1 MGRLGACALA
11 LVVSLAVAVDPLAQ
25 EGPGTDA
32 SPPPPPPAG
41 VVGPAIPIAVVH
53 TNLPGDPTAQVPGH
67 PGIEFGPGTGT
78 THFDRPYGS
87 PNGNWILSADTTYPT
102 TEDEVILVNGVVVTR
117 EGTAAPWTG
126 GAENVGLTDT
136 QLGIN
141 DAGEWVFANNTDGPT
156 TTDDYIVVVSGGVF
170 TAVAQ
175 EGQPIPVLP
184 PATYDDILD
193 SPVVAS
199 DGTVGFSADG
209 VDGGPPTTQD
219 DLLILGAT
227 LLAQEGV
234 TVPPGQIGSE
244 FWENFDLTDFHIS
257 ADGSSWLVQ
266 GDLTGSTATDGVVA
280 VDGAVVV
287 QEGVILAGSGFP
299 DPVDTTGIVGV
310 HMDAAGNWFVRGN
323 NDVSEQDWIYGNGAV
338 LATLG
343 DPIFTGSAEVWTDAE
358 FADCFFF
365 HIGGAGGQFVIGGV
379 SDGPT
384 ASNGV
389 LVLDGTDVVVR
400 ESDPFDLDGNGMF
413 DDDTFFNT
421 FGNDDGVL
429 TDAGLFYFTATIKDG
444 TGTVIGQG
452 FFVADL
458 SGVIG
463 GPGGTDLA
471 LAKAESAD
479 PVAAGSNLVYT
490 VTLTNN
496 GPLDATGIEVTETL
510 TLPAGVTETSVVPSQ
525 GSYTAGVW
533 TAGDLI
539 VGASATLTV
548 TLDVGSATVPGTDV
562 ISDTAA
568 ITAADQALINTGDD
582 SVTES
587 TSVTGAA
594 AVTGTKTV
602 SGDLTVGGTVVYTV
616 TLTNGGNL
624 DTGDNPGSE
633 FTDVLPAELQLVDA
647 SVVSGG
653 GTIGV
658 DTMTNTVTWDGG
670 IPAGGSVVLSIEAT
684 VLPGTQGATISNQG
698 QIAYDSDASGDNDA
712 AAATDDPGAPGAADP
727 TDFVVGQSVLE
738 IPALGGWGLALL
750 ALALALAGLAL
761 ARRSAGGAAPSGG

>member
-1 MGRLGACALA
+1 MGRLDACALA

-32 SPPPPPPAG
+32 PPPPPAG
-41 VVGPAIPIAVVH
+41 VVGPTIPIAVLH

-102 TEDEVILVNGVVVTR
+102 TEDEVILVNDVVVVR
-117 EGTAAPWTG
+117 EGTPALWTAG
-126 GAENVGLTDT
+126 ENTGLIDT
-136 QLGIN
+136 ALGIN
-141 DAGEWVFANNTDGPT
+141 DAGEFVFATNTDGPT
-156 TTDDYIVVVSGGVF
+156 TADDYIVLFSGGTF
-170 TAVAQ
+170 TAAAQ
-175 EGQPIPVLP
+175 EGQPIPALP
-184 PATYDDILD
+184 PATYDDLLD

-199 DGTVGFSADG
+199 DGTVGLSADG

-234 TVPPGQIGSE
+234 TVPPGQIGME
-244 FWENFDLTDFHIS
+244 FWENFDLSDFHIS
-257 ADGSSWLVQ
+257 TDGSSWLVQ
-266 GDLTGSTATDGVVA
+266 GDLTGATASDGVVA

-287 QEGVILAGSGFP
+287 QEGVILPASGFP
-299 DPVDTTGIVGV
+299 DPVDLSGIVGV
-310 HMDAAGNWFVRGN
+310 HMDPLGNWFVRGN
-323 NDVSEQDWIYGNGAV
+323 NDISEQDWVYGNGAV

-343 DPIFTGSAEVWTDAE
+343 DPIFTGSAELWSDAE
-358 FADCFFF
+358 FADCFFL
-365 HIGGAGGQFVIGGV
+365 HVGGAGGHYVIGGV

-384 ASNGV
+384 AANGV

-471 LAKAESAD
+471 VAKTESAD
-479 PVAAGSNLVYT
+479 PVAAGS
-490 VTLTNN
+490 TLTYTITLSND

-510 TLPAGVTETSVVPSQ
+510 TLPAGVTVQSVTPGQ
-525 GSYTAGVW
+525 GTFADPVW
-533 TAGDLI
+533 SAGDLV
-539 VGASATLTV
+539 VGADATLTV
-548 TLDVGSATVPGTDV
+548 VLDVGSATVPGTDV

-568 ITAADQALINTGDD
+568 ITAADQPLINTGDD

-594 AVTGTKTV
+594 VVTGTMTV
-602 SGDLTVGGTVVYTV
+602 SGDFSAGGTVVYTV
-616 TLTNGGNL
+616 ILTNGGNL

-633 FTDVLPAELQLVDA
+633 FHDILPLPPPGVFVDDA
-647 SVVSGG
+647 TVISGG
-653 GTIGV
+653 GTV
-658 DTMTNTVTWDGG
+658 LVFPFTNDVTWDGG

-684 VLPGTQGATISNQG
+684 VAGAPGSTVSNQG
-698 QIAYDSDASGDNDA
+698 QIAYDSDGSGDNDA
-712 AAATDDPGAPGAADP
+712 SAVTDDPAAPGAADP
-727 TDFVVGQSVLE
+727 TAFVIGQSVLE
-738 IPALGGWGLALL
+738 IPALGGWGLLLL

-761 ARRSAGGAAPSGG
+761 ARRSAGAAAPSGG

>member
-1 MGRLGACALA
+1 MGRLGARALG
-11 LVVSLAVAVDPLAQ
+11 LVVSLAVAVGPHAQ
-25 EGPGTDA
+25 EGVSTGA
-32 SPPPPPPAG
+32 AMPPPAD
-41 VVGPAIPIAVVH
+41 VVGPTIPIAVIH

-102 TEDEVILVNGVVVTR
+102 AEDEVILVNDVVVVR
-117 EGTAAPWTG
+117 EGTPAPWTAG
-126 GAENVGLTDT
+126 ENTGLIDT
-136 QLGIN
+136 ALGIN
-141 DAGEWVFANNTDGPT
+141 DAGEFVFATNTDGPT
-156 TTDDYIVVVSGGVF
+156 TADDYIVLFSGGTF
-170 TAVAQ
+170 TAAAQ
-175 EGQPIPVLP
+175 EGQPIPALP
-184 PATYDDILD
+184 PATYDDLLD

-199 DGTVGFSADG
+199 DGTVGLSADG
-209 VDGGPPTTQD
+209 VDGGPPTTED
-219 DLLILGAT
+219 ELLILGAT

-234 TVPPGQIGSE
+234 TVPPGQIGME
-244 FWENFDLTDFHIS
+244 FWENFDITDFHIS
-257 ADGSSWLVQ
+257 ADGTRWLVQ
-266 GDLTGSTATDGVVA
+266 GDLTGATATDDVVA
-280 VDGAVVV
+280 VDGTVVV
-287 QEGVILAGSGFP
+287 QEGVILAGSGFAE
-299 DPVDTTGIVGV
+299 PVDLNGIVGV

-323 NDVSEQDWIYGNGAV
+323 NDVTEQDWVYGNGAV
-338 LATLG
+338 LAALG
-343 DPIFTGSAEVWTDAE
+343 DPIFTGSAEVWSDAE
-358 FADCFFF
+358 FADCFFM
-365 HIGGAGGQFVIGGV
+365 HIGGAGGHYVIGGV

-384 ASNGV
+384 AANGV
-389 LVLDGTDVVVR
+389 LVLDGADEVVR

-463 GPGGTDLA
+463 GGTDLA
-471 LAKAESAD
+471 VAKTESAD
-479 PVAAGSNLVYT
+479 PVAVGS
-490 VTLTNN
+490 TLTYTITLSNN
-496 GPLDATGIEVTETL
+496 GPLDATGVEVTETL
-510 TLPAGVTETSVVPSQ
+510 TLPAGVTVDSVSPSQ
-525 GSYTAGVW
+525 GTFADPVW
-533 TAGDLI
+533 SAGDLV
-539 VGASATLTV
+539 VGADATLTV

-568 ITAADQALINTGDD
+568 ITAADQPLINTGDD

-602 SGDLTVGGTVVYTV
+602 SGDLTVGGTIVYTV

-633 FTDVLPAELQLVDA
+633 FTDVLPAELQLIDA

-658 DTMTNTVTWDGG
+658 DAMTNTVTWDGG

-684 VLPGTQGATISNQG
+684 ILPGTQGATISNQG

-761 ARRSAGGAAPSGG
+761 ARRSAG